1 MKFINLNVMSNNDL
15 ILLETIIDK
24 THQTQAPGMK
34 VDEFFELFV
43 AEQVLKDLD
52 LSYEELE
59 AGLVAGGNDGGIDGL
74 FVFVNGELIHEDSD
88 LSVFKKNV
96 LIDVVVIQAKTSKS
110 FEETPIDKLASATRD
125 LFRLD
130 LDLDSLA
137 SVYNDG
143 LRAAVALMRRAWL
156 LLVDR
161 FPQLKFRY
169 VYASKGDTS
178 NLHPNVRRKS
188 ELLGHAVA
196 ELFKQAQFHFDFLGA
211 AELFSLASRQAKT
224 TYQLTLAENP
234 ISAAGDVGYVCL
246 VKLRDYFAFL
256 RDDQGRLHKTIFEA
270 NVRDYQGSTQVNAEI
285 HASLAAKDKEDF
297 WWLNNGVTIVAT
309 KATTAGKSLTFEDP
323 QIVNGLQTS
332 TEVFGYFSSANTQGD
347 ERSILVRIIVPSS
360 SDPESRDRIIKA
372 TNSQTSIPEASLRA
386 TDSVHSNIEA
396 SLSPFG
402 LYYDRRKNFY
412 KNQGKPVEQ
421 IVSIALMAQAVMSIV
436 LQRPDDA
443 RARPSSLLKKDGD
456 YHAIFSNSFPL
467 AMYRVCAQ
475 VVKRVDGY
483 LRTRIDLD
491 AKDRTNIRFFV
502 AMLVVVRVTNHE
514 VPTVQVVSELDIQL
528 VDLHVIAKCVDEVLS
543 FYWDLGGGDQLAKG
557 PTLTQKIKDELKA
570 QRKSIENLKLV

>member
-1 MKFINLNVMSNNDL
+1 MSNNDL
-15 ILLETIIDK
+15 ILLETILGK
-24 THQTQAPGMK
+24 NHQTQAPAMK
-34 VDEFFELFV
+34 AEEFFELFA

-59 AGLVAGGNDGGIDGL
+59 SGLVAGGNDGGIDGL
-74 FVFVNGELIHEDSD
+74 YVFVNGELIHEDSD
-88 LSVFKKNV
+88 LAVFKKNV
-96 LIDVVVIQAKTSKS
+96 LIDVVIIQAKTSKS

-130 LDLDSLA
+130 ADLDKLA

-143 LRAAVALMRRAWL
+143 LRSSVGLMRKAWL
-156 LLVDR
+156 FLVDR
-161 FPQLKFRY
+161 FPQLQFRY
-169 VYASKGDTS
+169 VYASKGDTA

-188 ELLGHAVA
+188 ELLGNEVTS
-196 ELFKQAQFHFDFLGA
+196 LFKQAQYRFEFLGA
-211 AELFSLASRQAKT
+211 AELFLLARRQAKT

-256 RDDQGRLHKTIFEA
+256 RDDQGGLHKTIFEA
-270 NVRDYQGSTQVNAEI
+270 NVRDYQGSTQVNAGI
-285 HASLAAKDKEDF
+285 HASLVAKDREDF

-309 KATTAGKSLTFEDP
+309 KATLAGKSLTFEDP

-332 TEVFGYFSSANTQGD
+332 TEVFSYFSSANTQGD

-360 SDPESRDRIIKA
+360 TDPESRDRIIKA

-402 LYYDRRKNFY
+402 IFYDRRKNYY

-421 IVSIALMAQAVMSIV
+421 IVSISLMAQAVMSIV

-443 RARPSSLLKKDGD
+443 RARPSSLLKKDDD
-456 YHAIFSNSFPL
+456 YRAIFSNSFPL

-475 VVKRVDGY
+475 VVKRVDSY
-483 LRTRIDLD
+483 LRDRTDLD
-491 AKDRTNIRFFV
+491 MKDRTNIRFFA
-502 AMLVVVRVTNHE
+502 AMLVVVRVTHRNA
-514 VPTVQVVSELDIQL
+514 PTVQIVSALDIEL
-528 VDLHVIAKCVDEVLS
+528 VDTKAIERCVGEVLGL
-543 FYWDLGGGDQLAKG
+543 YWDLGGGDQLAKG
-557 PTLTQKIKDELKA
+557 PSLIQRIKDVLNA
-570 QRKSIENLKLV
+570 QATATENFFK